1 MTINKVRKRK
11 VENELGLHCNMID
24 FSFQLKPKPPFRL
37 DLTAWA
43 LRRRPDNVVD
53 RWDGRTYARVVVIEG
68 RPFEIGVTQTGTLD
82 NPRVQI
88 AVTGP
93 QLSPRLKSTVVSAL
107 ERMLGLR
114 TDLSDF
120 YSFARRDKKLWELSQ
135 RFLGLKPPRF
145 PDLFEALANGFSCQQ
160 LSLSVGIILL
170 SRLATNYGVPFQKGD
185 STVYSFARPDRLARS
200 EVQALRKLGFSR
212 NKGRFLVELAQKVTQ
227 ETLDLKRIENLD
239 DKAAL
244 KELYQLLGVGRWTA
258 EYALLRG
265 MGRLNVFPGDD
276 VGARNKLK
284 SILNLRKPLNN
295 EGVNRILRRWEPYGG
310 FVYIHLLLDGLSE
323 EGYL

>member
-1 MTINKVRKRK
+1 MVNT
-11 VENELGLHCNMID
+11 
-24 FSFQLKPKPPFRL
+24 SFQLKPKPPFRL

-43 LRRRPDNVVD
+43 LRRRPDNIVD
-53 RWDGRTYARVVVIEG
+53 RWDGQTYGRVLVIDG
-68 RPFEIGVTQTGTLD
+68 SPLEIEVTQTGTLG

-93 QLSPRLKSTVVSAL
+93 QHSPRLKATVTSAL
-107 ERMLGLR
+107 ERMLGLP
-114 TDLSDF
+114 TDLSGF
-120 YSFARRDKKLWELSQ
+120 YSFARHDKKLWELSQ

-145 PDLFEALANGFSCQQ
+145 PDLFEALSNAFSCQQ

-170 SRLATNYGVPFQKGD
+170 SRLAMNYGVPFQKGD

-200 EVQALRKLGFSR
+200 EVQALRRLGFSR
-212 NKGRFLVELAQKVTQ
+212 NKGRFLMELAQRVTE

-239 DKAAL
+239 DEAAL
-244 KELYQLLGVGRWTA
+244 KELYQLRGVGRWTA
-258 EYALLRG
+258 EYVLLRG
-265 MGRLNVFPGDD
+265 MSRLNIFPSDD
-276 VGARNKLK
+276 IGARNKLR
-284 SILNLRKPLNN
+284 SILNLRKLLDD
-295 EGVNRILRRWEPYGG
+295 EGVKRILRKWSPYAG

>member
-1 MTINKVRKRK
+1 MIN
-11 VENELGLHCNMID
+11 

-43 LRRRPDNVVD
+43 LRRRPDNAVD
-53 RWDGRTYARVVVIEG
+53 RWDGRTYGRVLVING
-68 RPFEIGVTQTGTLD
+68 RPFEIEVTQTGTLD
-82 NPRVQI
+82 IPGVQI

-93 QLSPRLKSTVVSAL
+93 QLSPRLKSTVTSTL
-107 ERMLGLR
+107 ERMLGFR

-170 SRLATNYGVPFQKGD
+170 SRLAMNYGVPFQKRD
-185 STVYSFARPDRLARS
+185 SIVYSFALPDRLARS
-200 EVQALRKLGFSR
+200 EVQALRSLGFSR
-212 NKGRFLVELAQKVTQ
+212 NKGRFLIELAQKVTQ
-227 ETLDLKRIENLD
+227 ETPDLNRIENLD
-239 DKAAL
+239 NEATL
-244 KELYQLLGVGRWTA
+244 KELYQLRGVGRWTA
-258 EYALLRG
+258 EYVLLRG
-265 MGRLNVFPGDD
+265 MGRLHVFPADD
-276 VGARNKLK
+276 IGARNKLK
-284 SILNLRKPLNN
+284 SIPNLRKPLDN
-295 EGVNRILRRWEPYGG
+295 EGVNRILGRWKPYGG

>member
-1 MTINKVRKRK
+1 MRV
-11 VENELGLHCNMID
+11 
-24 FSFQLKPKPPFRL
+24 SFQLKPKPPFRL

-43 LRRRPDNVVD
+43 LRRRPDNIVD
-53 RWDGRTYARVVVIEG
+53 RWDGKIYSRVLLLEG
-68 RPFEIGVTQTGTLD
+68 KPAEVEVTQTGTLD
-82 NPRVQI
+82 NPKLQI
-88 AVTGP
+88 SAIGTRLSSHAEPIVTAT
-93 QLSPRLKSTVVSAL
+93 LK
-107 ERMLGLR
+107 RMLSLR

-170 SRLATNYGVPFQKGD
+170 SRLAMNYGVPFQKGD

-200 EVQALRKLGFSR
+200 EVQKLRRLGFSR
-212 NKGRFLVELAQKVTQ
+212 NKGRFLIELAQKVTQ
-227 ETLDLKRIENLD
+227 ETLDLKQIENLD

-258 EYALLRG
+258 EYVLLRG

-276 VGARNKLK
+276 IGARNKLR
-284 SILNLRKPLNN
+284 SVLNLRRSLDY
-295 EGVNRILRRWEPYGG
+295 EGVNRILRKWNPYGG
-310 FVYIHLLLDGLSE
+310 FVYIHLLLDGLSQE
-323 EGYL
+323 RYL